1 MILSRLDGADAY
13 EIGWLHRRRP
23 ICRPRREVDAEWSD
37 EHGGSS
43 TGARE
48 VRLESIARHGGVDD
62 HCVGK
67 IGGGLDPA
75 AMLFVLA
82 GQCVFGELDRDQ
94 IMNEADEARASL
106 MLQTSNNTPFFKMMM
121 RDEKI
126 DRLVACL
133 TRLRPE
139 RTLSTR

>member
-1 MILSRLDGADAY
+1 MVLSRLDGADAY

-23 ICRPRREVDAEWSD
+23 ICRPGREVDAEWSD
-37 EHGGSS
+37 EHGGRS

-48 VRLESIARHGGVDD
+48 VRLESIARHDGVDD

-75 AMLFVLA
+75 AVFFVLA

-94 IMNEADEARASL
+94 IMNEADEANAAPL
-106 MLQTSNNTPFFKMMM
+106 LQTSDNTAFFKVMM
-121 RDEKI
+121 RDEEV
-126 DRLVACL
+126 DRLVGRR
-133 TRLRPE
+133 TGLRPE
-139 RTLSTR
+139 RP

>member
-1 MILSRLDGADAY
+1 MILSRLDGADAH

-23 ICRPRREVDAEWSD
+23 IRRPGREVDAEWCD
-37 EHGGSS
+37 EHGGSATS
-43 TGARE
+43 ARQ
-48 VRLESIARHGGVDD
+48 VRSESIARHDGVDD

-75 AMLFVLA
+75 AVFFVLA
-82 GQCVFGELDRDQ
+82 GQCIFGELDRDQ

-121 RDEKI
+121 RDQKV
-126 DRLVACL
+126 DRLAG
-133 TRLRPE
+133 RWMGLR
-139 RTLSTR
+139 T

>member
-23 ICRPRREVDAEWSD
+23 ICRPGREVDTEWCN

-43 TGARE
+43 TGACE
-48 VRLESIARHGGVDD
+48 VSLESIAGHDGVDD

-75 AMLFVLA
+75 AVFFVLA

-94 IMNEADEARASL
+94 IVNEADEAHASL
-106 MLQTSNNTPFFKMMM
+106 LLQTRNNTAFFKMMM
-121 RDEKI
+121 RDEEV
-126 DRLVACL
+126 DRLVG
-133 TRLRPE
+133 R
-139 RTLSTR
+139 